1 MVSKKERLWAK
12 STREGQHEQKV
23 LNFIAEEQVV
33 TLEMIVER
41 FPWIRWGH
49 LFSMLGRFRR
59 EGLVTVHQVDQILEV
74 RIKNERTRRSE
85 NVQSAQFVGL

>member
-1 MVSKKERLWAK
+1 MFSIKERLWAK
-12 STREGQHEQKV
+12 PIFEGQHEQKV

-33 TLEMIVER
+33 TLEMIVEK

-49 LFSMLGRFRR
+49 LFSILGRFRR

-74 RIKNERTRRSE
+74 RIKERMFE
-85 NVQSAQFVGL
+85 VV